1 MTGNYSEANI
11 VKIDENKKII
21 TIDNI
26 FYNNNSVMSNCC
38 FKYKLLKSPDCLVML
53 TRVPYNFLEHFIKS
67 RS

>member
-38 FKYKLLKSPDCLVML
+38 FKYKLLKI
-53 TRVPYNFLEHFIKS
+53 TRLLIHADMCTI
-67 RS
+67 